1 MLHIN
6 ISKMIRKE
14 KLIRFIS
21 KGYDKEMK
29 KLLFNFSFNLFCWK
43 INIPFMYI
51 ISLEQ
56 QCVLYEIVF
65 STQFINFE
73 LITTRDSSGKLPEV
87 MFSLDREMVVGTKH
101 I

>member
-1 MLHIN
+1 
-6 ISKMIRKE
+6 MIRKE

-73 LITTRDSSGKLPEV
+73 LITTRDSSGNVFFGQRNGCWNKAHKNNV
-87 MFSLDREMVVGTKH
+87 MLKRFY
-101 I
+101 